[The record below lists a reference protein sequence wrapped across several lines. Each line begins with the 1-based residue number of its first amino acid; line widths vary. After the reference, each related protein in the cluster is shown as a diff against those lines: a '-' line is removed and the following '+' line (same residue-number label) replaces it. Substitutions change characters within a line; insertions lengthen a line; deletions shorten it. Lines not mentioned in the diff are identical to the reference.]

1 MKFGICLLSVIP
13 VRREPS
19 DLAEMVTQIQFGE
32 LIIINHKNDN
42 WLNIRIVYDN
52 YEGWVDEK
60 QIVVIDEPE
69 FNRLNKL
76 IPVFT
81 TDLVEVIT
89 EKDQNIMIPVLF
101 GSFLYEF
108 EQYCLL
114 LGCGQ
119 SPCRVKLN
127 SFS

>member
-101 GSFLYEF
+101 GSFLYNINF
-108 EQYCLL
+108 RIVFYI
-114 LGCGQ
+114 
-119 SPCRVKLN
+119 
-127 SFS
+127 